1 MQGRSIIAEWP
12 ERSEAND
19 RSLFEIP
26 RYLYIYNYIYYIY
39 ACMHVNCA
47 RPCIPYTSPITSAH
61 CALSFGA
68 LAAVRSTTL
77 RSHLFNR
84 SVRWR
89 YFSWRQPG
97 RRQRLKPYAYS
108 NRTQEAPGRRQRLG
122 LHVYCYRTQEARLKP
137 DCRTEGR
144 RIGSRTPS
152 AYLFLY
158 YFFVL
163 YMYLSMYIISLLSVY
178 SHFRIFLLYYYS
190 SFKFIN
196 CFMVIIEVRGMC

>member
-1 MQGRSIIAEWP
+1 MPVCTWIAQDHAHLTQVQSRRSI
-12 ERSEAND
+12 
-19 RSLFEIP
+19 
-26 RYLYIYNYIYYIY
+26 
-39 ACMHVNCA
+39 V
-47 RPCIPYTSPITSAH
+47 H
-61 CALSFGA
+61 CPLEHWLLFGA
-68 LAAVRSTTL
+68 PLWGVTSTTT
-77 RSHLFNR
+77 NR

-89 YFSWRQPG
+89 YFSWRHPG

-137 DCRTEGR
+137 DCRTVRR

-152 AYLFLY
+152 AYVFLY

-163 YMYLSMYIISLLSVY
+163 YMYIISLLSVY